1 MSYGFT
7 KIRELEIA
15 EMASVAHLYR
25 HDKTGA
31 RVLSIVND
39 DENKVFG
46 ISFRTPP
53 KDSTGVAHILE
64 HSVLCGSDK
73 YPVREP
79 FVELLKGS
87 LQTFL
92 NALTF
97 PDKTCYPVASANVSD
112 FYNLVDVY
120 LDAVFHPR
128 LTENTLKQE
137 GWHLELAGKDKPLT
151 YKGVV
156 YNEMKGA
163 YSSPDS
169 LLYEHSQQ
177 SLFPDTTYGTDSGG
191 DPAAIPDLTF
201 EQFMA
206 FHRDHYHPSN
216 AYAYFYGDDDPAK
229 RLKILDAVF
238 SQYEARDV
246 AASRVPLQPRFT
258 EARAVRKPYPASQRL
273 DKGMFTVN
281 WLLAET
287 ADANLN
293 LALHVLEHILI
304 GLPSSPLKK
313 ALMDSGL
320 GDDLAGVGL
329 EADLRQMFFS
339 VGLKGMHPSN
349 AVKAEA
355 VIFHAIKDLVD
366 NGIDPRDIEAAI
378 NTVEFDLRENNT
390 GSYPRGLSLM
400 FQALSTW
407 LYDDETSG
415 NETGGDPLLLL
426 PFEEPLKNIKG
437 WVASGEKIF
446 EELLAR
452 LFLHNPHR
460 TTVLL
465 EPDHKMASRVAKAE
479 AARLKELKKAMS
491 DEELDRVMA
500 EAKELSRL
508 QGEPDD
514 LDALATIPRLSVAD
528 LPKENRAI
536 PTELREIGG
545 APLLFHDLVTNGIA
559 YVDLGFDLS
568 AVPDE
573 LLPYVSVFGRALTES
588 GTARRD
594 YVDLSQWIARTSG
607 GIWAQTFASPVLG
620 TGDAAARL
628 FVRVKA
634 TGDKIDE
641 TADIIAEVLA
651 SAKLDNKERIGRIV
665 SEARARAEQRLVPSG
680 HQVVATR
687 LRARTHAGHAI
698 EERMSGLTY
707 LDFLRDLEKRI
718 EDDFRSVAKDLERLR
733 GLIITSAGMVAN
745 ATMDAALFASVE
757 PVLERLAAALPAK
770 ESPRASRAPLA
781 LPPREGLAVPAQVN
795 YVGKGV
801 NAAEHGFAFTG
812 AAQAV
817 NKTLRTGY
825 LWEKIRVQGGAYGA
839 FCLMDRLG
847 GCLAFV
853 SYRDPNLAATV
864 AAFDAA
870 AEHLENIALSPDE
883 LEKSIIGAIGEFD
896 AYQLPDAK
904 GFTAM
909 IRHLTGQD
917 DDYLQT
923 LRDQA
928 LATTRQD
935 FTDFAEAVRINARHG
950 AVCVLGDEDAMKDS
964 GLELDI
970 TRVL

>member
-1 MSYGFT
+1 MSHGFT

-15 EMASVAHLYR
+15 EMAAFAHLYR

-53 KDSTGVAHILE
+53 EDSTGVAHILE
-64 HSVLCGSDK
+64 HSVLCGSEK

-120 LDAVFHPR
+120 LDAVFYPR

-137 GWHLELAGKDKPLT
+137 GWHLELAGPDKPLT

-169 LLYEHSQQ
+169 LLHEHSQQ
-177 SLFPDTTYGTDSGG
+177 SLFPDVTYGLDSGG
-191 DPAAIPDLTF
+191 DPARIPDLTF
-201 EQFMA
+201 DRFMA

-229 RLKILDAVF
+229 RLEILDAVF
-238 SQYEARDV
+238 SRFEPRDV
-246 AASRVPLQPRFT
+246 TASRIPLQPRFT
-258 EARAVRKPYPASQRL
+258 EARALRKPYPASERL

-293 LALHVLEHILI
+293 LALHILEQILV
-304 GLPSSPLKK
+304 GLPSSPLRK
-313 ALMDSGL
+313 ALTDSGL

-329 EADLRQMFFS
+329 EADIRQMFFS
-339 VGLKGMHPSN
+339 VGLKGIHPSN
-349 AVKAEA
+349 AIKVES
-355 VIFHAIKDLVD
+355 VIFHTIKELVEK
-366 NGIDPRDIEAAI
+366 GIDPKDIEAAI

-407 LYDDETSG
+407 LYDDDQG
-415 NETGGDPLLLL
+415 GGDPLLLL
-426 PFEEPLKNIKG
+426 PFEEPLKHIKG
-437 WVASGEKIF
+437 WVESGEKIF

-465 EPDHKMASRVAKAE
+465 EPDQKMAKRVAKEE
-479 AARLKELKKAMS
+479 AARLKETKAAMTG
-491 DEELDRVMA
+491 DDLARIMA

-508 QGEPDD
+508 QAEPDAPE
-514 LDALATIPRLSVAD
+514 ALATIPRLSVAD
-528 LPKENRAI
+528 LPAENKPI
-536 PTELREIGG
+536 PTEERTLGN
-545 APLLFHDLVTNGIA
+545 APLFFHELATNGIA
-559 YVDLGFDLS
+559 YVDLCFDLS
-568 AVPDE
+568 VVPDE
-573 LLPYVSVFGRALTES
+573 LLPYVPILGRALTET
-588 GTARRD
+588 GTAKRD

-607 GIWAQTFASPVLG
+607 GIWAQSFTAPVLG
-620 TGDAAARL
+620 SDAAAARL
-628 FVRVKA
+628 LVRTKA
-634 TGDKIDE
+634 TADKMDE
-641 TADIIAEVLA
+641 TADILTEILA
-651 SAKLDNKERIGRIV
+651 SARLDSKERLGRIV

-687 LRARTHAGHAI
+687 LRARTHAAHAM
-698 EERMSGLTY
+698 EERMSGLTS
-707 LDFLRDLEKRI
+707 LQFLRTLEGRI
-718 EDDFRSVAKDLERLR
+718 EDDFRSVAKDMERLR
-733 GLIITSAGMVAN
+733 SLLITRTGLVVN
-745 ATMDAALFASVE
+745 ATMDASLMAGCE
-757 PVLERLAAALPAK
+757 PALAAVVDALPVTRTEAA
-770 ESPRASRAPLA
+770 PRAPLA
-781 LPPREGLAVPAQVN
+781 LPDREGLAIPAQVN

-801 NAAEHGFAFTG
+801 SVAGHGLSFGG
-812 AAQAV
+812 AALVV
-817 NKTLRTGY
+817 NKLLRTGY
-825 LWEKIRVQGGAYGA
+825 LWEKVRVQGGAYGA
-839 FCLMDRLG
+839 FCLLDRIG
-847 GCLAFV
+847 GNLAFV
-853 SYRDPNLAATV
+853 SYRDPNVAATLD
-864 AAFDAA
+864 AFDGVAR
-870 AEHLENIALSPDE
+870 HLETLDLSRDE
-883 LEKSIIGAIGEFD
+883 LDKAIIGAIGELD

-904 GFTAM
+904 GFTALV
-909 IRHLTGQD
+909 RHLTGQD
-917 DDYLQT
+917 NAYLQT
-923 LRDQA
+923 LREQT
-928 LATTRQD
+928 LRATLQD
-935 FTDFAEAVRINARHG
+935 FADFARAVRVNAEHG
-950 AVCVLGDEDAMKDS
+950 AICVLGDEGAMNAANL
-964 GLELDI
+964 GLTI

>member
-1 MSYGFT
+1 MSHGFT
-7 KIRELEIA
+7 KVQELEIK
-15 EMASVAHLYR
+15 EMASVAHVYR

-53 KDSTGVAHILE
+53 EDSTGVAHILE

-73 YPVREP
+73 YPIKEP

-97 PDKTCYPVASANVSD
+97 PDKTCYPVASANDQD

-128 LTENTLKQE
+128 LTPNTLKQE
-137 GWHLELAGKDKPLT
+137 GWHYEMEAMDKPMT

-177 SLFPDTTYGTDSGG
+177 SLFPDTTYGIDSGG
-191 DPAAIPDLTF
+191 DPFVIPDLTF

-216 AYAYFYGDDDPAK
+216 GYAYFYGDDDPEK
-229 RLKILDAVF
+229 RLEILDAVF
-238 SQYEARDV
+238 SQYDALDV
-246 AASRVPLQPRFT
+246 TPTRIPLQERFT
-258 EARAVRKPYPASQRL
+258 EAKQVRKPYPASERL
-273 DKGMFTVN
+273 AKGMFTVN

-329 EADLRQMFFS
+329 EADMRQMFFS
-339 VGLKGMHPSN
+339 IGLKGMHPSN
-349 AVKAEA
+349 AVKAESI
-355 VIFHAIKDLVD
+355 IFHTIKELVE
-366 NGIDPRDIEAAI
+366 NGIDSGDIDAAI
-378 NTVEFDLRENNT
+378 NSVEFSLRENNT

-407 LYDDETSG
+407 IYDDEAG
-415 NETGGDPLLLL
+415 EGDPLLLL
-426 PFEEPLKNIKG
+426 PFETPLENIKA
-437 WVASGEKIF
+437 WIANGEKIF

-465 EPDHKMASRVAKAE
+465 EPDHKMSLKIAKKEASRLQKVKDSLTE
-479 AARLKELKKAMS
+479 AQLEK
-491 DEELDRVMA
+491 VMKD
-500 EAKELSRL
+500 AKELSRL
-508 QGEPDD
+508 QAEPDSEE
-514 LDALATIPRLSVAD
+514 ALASIPRLSVSD
-528 LPKENRAI
+528 LPTQNRII
-536 PTELREIGG
+536 PTEKRDAAGV
-545 APLLFHDLVTNGIA
+545 PVLFHDLPTNGIA

-568 AVPDE
+568 VLPDE
-573 LLPYVSVFGRALTES
+573 LLPYAGIFGRALTES
-588 GTARRD
+588 GTDKRN

-607 GIWAQTFASPVLG
+607 GIWTQSFASPIR
-620 TGDAAARL
+620 DSAEAASRM
-628 FVRVKA
+628 FIRTKA
-634 TGDKIDE
+634 TSEKIVE
-641 TADIIAEVLA
+641 TAEIIGEILT
-651 SAKLDNKERIGRIV
+651 SATLDNKERLTQIV
-665 SEARARAEQRLVPSG
+665 SEARARTEQRMVPSG

-687 LRARTHAGHAI
+687 LRARTHMGHAM
-698 EERMSGLTY
+698 EEAMSGLSN
-707 LDFLRDLEKRI
+707 LDFLRRLEARMQDDFNGVARDLETM
-718 EDDFRSVAKDLERLR
+718 RSLLISKN
-733 GLIITSAGMVAN
+733 GLICN
-745 ATMDAALFASVE
+745 ATMDSTLYASVE
-757 PVLERLAAALPAK
+757 PEITAIISALPEVDAAPVK
-770 ESPRASRAPLA
+770 RALSS
-781 LPPREGLAVPAQVN
+781 LPKREGLSIPAQVN

-801 NAAEHGFAFTG
+801 SLADHGFALNG
-812 AAQAV
+812 AAQVV
-817 NKTLRTGY
+817 NKIIRTGY
-825 LWEKIRVQGGAYGA
+825 LWEKVRVQGGAYGA
-839 FCLMDRLG
+839 FCIMDRLAG
-847 GCLAFV
+847 ALAMV
-853 SYRDPNLAATV
+853 SYRDPNVEATIS
-864 AAFDAA
+864 AFDAA
-870 AEHLENIALSPDE
+870 AEYLETVTINRDE
-883 LEKSIIGAIGEFD
+883 LEKSIIGAIGEID

-904 GFTAM
+904 GFTAL
-909 IRHLTGQD
+909 IRHLTHQD
-917 DDYLQT
+917 DAYLQT
-923 LRDQA
+923 NRDQA
-928 LATTRQD
+928 MATTEQD
-935 FTDFAEAVRINARHG
+935 FRTFAQAIRINAEHG
-950 AVCVLGDEDAMKDS
+950 DICILGDQLAMENS
-964 GLELDI
+964 GLDLDMQQ
-970 TRVL
+970 VL